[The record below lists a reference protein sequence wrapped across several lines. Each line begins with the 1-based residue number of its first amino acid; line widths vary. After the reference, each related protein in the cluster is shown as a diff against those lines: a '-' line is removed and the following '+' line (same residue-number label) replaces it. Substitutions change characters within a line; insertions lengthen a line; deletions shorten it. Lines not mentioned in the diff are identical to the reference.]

1 MSFSSHLFDVPG
13 IIPTSMRIV
22 KSNSHFW
29 FKIETFFFFFWS
41 FSDWIRTDN
50 PYYKLNIFAILM
62 KVAILYLSI
71 FSKAFSKDTTSL
83 LVYEDCQNKIP

>member
-1 MSFSSHLFDVPG
+1 
-13 IIPTSMRIV
+13 MRIV

-29 FKIETFFFFFWS
+29 FKIKAFFFPLWS

-50 PYYKLNIFAILM
+50 PYYKLNPLEILT

-71 FSKAFSKDTTSL
+71 FSKVFSKDTTSL
-83 LVYEDCQNKIP
+83 LVYEDCQNKIPEIGWLKPQKYIFSQL